1 MNQRAHP
8 TVRPYALALGVVP
21 RRGVEDQLSFL
32 GPAAAQDLASALL
45 LDTLGALSTFPVR
58 HRVVFTDGTD
68 AVTRHTRLPAT
79 WRELSQ
85 RGESASEKI
94 DAAFQ
99 DLLALG
105 AEAMLLVTA
114 DGPMLPLAQMFDGM
128 MWLLPKNRIL
138 CGANEH
144 SGLYALGAADRLSF
158 VGSRDA
164 AVPGE
169 ALGIMNHVESPAAAD
184 AEERIA
190 RACVSNSIELDRLP
204 RSYRIEDLDSLSRLH
219 AEIKGGM
226 FAPQTRKLLERA
238 DFAAIV

>member
-1 MNQRAHP
+1 VNQRAHP

-21 RRGVEDQLSFL
+21 RPGVEDQLSFL
-32 GPAAAQDLASALL
+32 GPAAAADLATALM

-58 HRVVFTDGTD
+58 HRVVFSDGSG

-85 RGESASEKI
+85 RGETPTERV

-128 MWLLPKNRIL
+128 MWLLPKSRVL
-138 CGANEH
+138 LGANER
-144 SGLYALGAADRLSF
+144 SGLYALGAADRLTFLGKSTGEEIGLTTS
-158 VGSRDA
+158 VDSPASPDA
-164 AVPGE
+164 E
-169 ALGIMNHVESPAAAD
+169 ALITQGAESAGLT
-184 AEERIA
+184 
-190 RACVSNSIELDRLP
+190 VNKLP
-204 RSYRIEDLDSLSRLH
+204 RSYRIEDRASLARLH
-219 AEIKGGM
+219 GEIKAGM
-226 FAPQTRKLLERA
+226 FAPQTRKLLERP
-238 DFAAIV
+238 DFVGLL